1 MWFFMNKTQL
11 KQKISNAACM
21 PKDVVLGIPI
31 VTMYGNTELIIENYR
46 GILEYSKEYIR
57 IQTKI
62 GSIHIH
68 GKDLEIPM
76 YSNCDTKI
84 TGWID
89 QVTFRGGM

>member
-1 MWFFMNKTQL
+1 MNKTQL
-11 KQKISNAACM
+11 KQKISNATCM

-46 GILEYSKEYIR
+46 GILEYSKELIR

-68 GKDLEIPM
+68 GKNLEIPM

-84 TGWID
+84 IGSIARIE
-89 QVTFRGGM
+89 FHGGL